1 MIDYQAFL
9 QAKRVTVPSVGFEVS
24 ADLINPKLFK
34 FQRDIVRWALHL
46 GRAALFANVGLGKTG
61 MQLEWAR
68 WVAQH
73 TGRPVLILAPL
84 AVAPQTVREG
94 QKFGIEVYQVQQGNH
109 IDIIHQ
115 RGTGDERIF
124 ITNYDNIHKFDVSI
138 FAGIVLD
145 ESSILK
151 HYSKTFFALVEM
163 FMNTPY
169 KLCCTATPAPN
180 DFVEFGNHAMFLGI
194 MHFKDMLARWFVGE
208 GDIARKARL
217 KHHAEA
223 DFWRWLT
230 SWAVCISKPS
240 DLGDEYD
247 MPGYDLPALNVVEH
261 RLAAPQASIDRAWS
275 KGQLLPDDSTSATQ
289 FHKVK
294 RESLPQRVEKVVQII
309 ERGWGFSLA
318 DDCEESK
325 CGSLNMLKPANKN
338 TKMTQMN
345 ELEDANK
352 AERQKKTQNTCEH
365 TTANTRKSS
374 RNTPKNTEMPR
385 TPHVENDTKTTQNT
399 AKKLKPRSKAETRNL
414 NSTDTYDTNSELT
427 SPPTSQSLN
436 PKTGA
441 VPFAE
446 QQWETSQG
454 EDSMLTTVT
463 KLELSED
470 YYAPTAILDLAN
482 SETTLN
488 YSVEQSNISLNGLN
502 PYIVWCHTDYEQ
514 RALED
519 VLGDYAI
526 SVFGSLSP
534 KEKENRVMDWLS
546 SKKPILISKPSILG
560 MGLNMQLCN
569 QAIYVGVDFSFETTF
584 QSMGRIYRYGQQRD
598 VYIDMIYAE
607 TEGNVLQ
614 ILQSKQIAFQ
624 EMQAKMSAA
633 MREHGL
639 FRDEGTQTMFSS
651 AGHDRVEGDNWTFY
665 LGDCIEVMAKL
676 PDNSIDL
683 TVTSIPFSNLY
694 IYSDSEADVGNAA
707 DKDEFFEHMKFVI
720 RELLRITTPGRC
732 CAVHVKDLPLFQNRD
747 GVQGIDPFS
756 DDTVAAFR
764 REGWTLQSRVTI
776 EKDPVIE
783 MQKTNSHGLLF
794 MNWKAKAELLRTGLP
809 DYLLVFQKPPGE
821 GEKPVKHDAR
831 DRTYYGS
838 NPPAE
843 YRYPTLPSRKTGE
856 VNEGL
861 PIWQEYANP
870 NWSDVVVPMV
880 WADVNQT
887 DVLNFLVAKG
897 DKDER
902 HICPLQLDLIARVIQ
917 WKSNP
922 GDVVFD
928 PFGGI
933 GSSGYKALEMK
944 RKFVGAELKPEYHRL
959 GVKYL
964 REAEFQANMPVLFDE
979 EEMKRMEG
987 KRVFKTPDKAIL
999 TAEEGDAD
1007 LADEVFEISPLSRNR
1022 KKQKDTVANS

>member
-1 MIDYQAFL
+1 MNDYQAFL

-46 GRAALFANVGLGKTG
+46 GRAAIFANVGLGKTL
-61 MQLEWAR
+61 MQMEWAR
-68 WVAQH
+68 WVTQH

-84 AVAPQTVREG
+84 AVAPQTIREG
-94 QKFGIEVYQVQQGNH
+94 QKFDVQGYQVQQQSDVE
-109 IDIIHQ
+109 ILII
-115 RGTGDERIF
+115 RGDGEPASF
-124 ITNYDNIHKFDVSI
+124 ITNYDSIHKFDVSL
-138 FAGIVLD
+138 FAGVVLD

-163 FMNTPY
+163 FKSTPY

-294 RESLPQRVEKVVQII
+294 RESLPQRVEKVQEIYALVP
-309 ERGWGFSLA
+309 
-318 DDCEESK
+318 ES
-325 CGSLNMLKPANKN
+325 
-338 TKMTQMN
+338 
-345 ELEDANK
+345 D
-352 AERQKKTQNTCEH
+352 
-365 TTANTRKSS
+365 
-374 RNTPKNTEMPR
+374 
-385 TPHVENDTKTTQNT
+385 
-399 AKKLKPRSKAETRNL
+399 
-414 NSTDTYDTNSELT
+414 
-427 SPPTSQSLN
+427 
-436 PKTGA
+436 
-441 VPFAE
+441 PFI
-446 QQWETSQG
+446 T
-454 EDSMLTTVT
+454 
-463 KLELSED
+463 
-470 YYAPTAILDLAN
+470 
-482 SETTLN
+482 
-488 YSVEQSNISLNGLN
+488 
-502 PYIVWCHTDYEQ
+502 WCHTDYEADELLKAFPNAIEVRGSQ
-514 RALED
+514 TAKKKED
-519 VLGDYAI
+519 LLTAFSEGNERHI
-526 SVFGSLSP
+526 
-534 KEKENRVMDWLS
+534 
-546 SKKPILISKPSILG
+546 ITKPSIAG
-560 MGLNMQLCN
+560 MGLNWQHCN
-569 QAIYVGVDFSFETTF
+569 RATYVGVDFSFETTF
-584 QSMGRIYRYGQQRD
+584 QSMGRIYRYGQERD
-598 VYIDMIYAE
+598 VFIDMIYAE

-651 AGHDRVEGDNWTFY
+651 AGFDRVEGQDWTFY

-831 DRTYYGS
+831 DRTYYGA

-933 GSSGYKALEMK
+933 GSTGYKAIEMK
-944 RKFVGAELKPEYHRL
+944 RKFVGVELKPEYHKL

-964 REAEFQANMPVLFDE
+964 KEAEFQANMPTLWDFAEQQLDE
-979 EEMKRMEG
+979 ALDNALQPIVDRLDADTA
-987 KRVFKTPDKAIL
+987 RI
-999 TAEEGDAD
+999 TAEQQS
-1007 LADEVFEISPLSRNR
+1007 EVQS
-1022 KKQKDTVANS
+1022 